1 MPYARICSGYS
12 FKMFFDM
19 SKAPT
24 RLTIGAHVLWYWPH
38 CLQRKSQQHRLTWR
52 KVMRIGSFGWFM

>member
-1 MPYARICSGYS
+1 MVVLGSGWADAGMPTLTVIARTCSGYS

-38 CLQRKSQQHRLTWR
+38 CLQQKASST
-52 KVMRIGSFGWFM
+52 G